1 MESVLLRSKKLISI
15 ILLFAAFF
23 CAFWNVKNDVQAIDF
38 KQEIS
43 GVNYQVISKQL
54 TSGLEQRVVSKG
66 SISKINQSVDP
77 KGSIFEIN
85 QSVVPRQLTSEL
97 DCVVKELNSVSIP
110 PVVSKQAIPFMD
122 YQHRYDISVFSY
134 ISIIDELTIPV
145 YRFTVLKQSITR
157 KTHFE
162 LLNVY
167 ILLTFLVLLAAF
179 AGQLFFEC
187 FSQKKNSLRYII
199 QYIHNLDGQK

>member
-1 MESVLLRSKKLISI
+1 MKSVLLRSKKLISI
-15 ILLFAAFF
+15 LLLLAALF

-38 KQEIS
+38 KQKTSIS
-43 GVNYQVISKQL
+43 G
-54 TSGLEQRVVSKG
+54 
-66 SISKINQSVDP
+66 
-77 KGSIFEIN
+77 
-85 QSVVPRQLTSEL
+85 L
-97 DCVVKELNSVSIP
+97 DCGVKELNSVSIP

-122 YQHRYDISVFSY
+122 YQHRQYDISAFSY
-134 ISIIDELTIPV
+134 ISIMDELTIPV
-145 YRFTVLKQSITR
+145 YRFVVLKQNITR

-179 AGQLFFEC
+179 AGQLVFEC
-187 FSQKKNSLRYII
+187 FSQEKNSLKYII